1 MGHQQEPEQGREGG
15 AWDGVLH
22 LPEAS
27 IRLFVFLLGFWIEV
41 SLRTLP
47 AGSGATIHSAGQ
59 KLQALGAG
67 PVESRAPNPR
77 HDPAYLHSRLLSAG
91 PASFPC
97 GGAQSSV
104 SIQCR
109 AALPPHNILTSA
121 GPLRSWPTFRCSLAA
136 CGPWPCPSGASAGE
150 SAGISPDATTG
161 ALAYCAGNLT

>member
-1 MGHQQEPEQGREGG
+1 M
-15 AWDGVLH
+15 LH

-47 AGSGATIHSAGQ
+47 AGSGAAIHSAGQ

-109 AALPPHNILTSA
+109 PPSLHTTSLPLLAPSA
-121 GPLRSWPTFRCSLAA
+121 HGRPFGAPWPPVVPGPARRAPLLGNQQESAQTPPQGPLPTVQ
-136 CGPWPCPSGASAGE
+136 G
-150 SAGISPDATTG
+150 T
-161 ALAYCAGNLT
+161 